1 MSCTSKTHF
10 YLLFFFFLVFASTI
24 QAGGITTYAI
34 STADTRLASAGW
46 SSRAQDPSTVF
57 TNPAGMSRLCGNQ
70 LELGAQPIFFHVF
83 FEPNS
88 QTQVSG
94 SKGHANK
101 WIPGGSFFAVK
112 PLTDS
117 ISVGAGSIGYFGADL
132 HFNNHWVGRYY
143 VQETLLMGFSF
154 IPAISYKINNCWSVG
169 AAGNI
174 MYGVFKQ
181 RSAVNN
187 ILDRAPDGWFNLK
200 DSRISGGG
208 VFGVLYEMSPCTRF
222 GVQYMTSVKLNFR
235 DEPKFSNVGPRL
247 NIILERLGIIG
258 STLKLDVRVPQSVM
272 LSGYHD
278 ISSSWSIMADVG
290 WQEWSRFQQTQIVLA
305 DITARTFQFTIK
317 YKDSWH
323 GALGTEWHYNDCWT
337 FSSGIAYDSSVIT
350 TAQRTFNF
358 PVGSQWLFGTGA
370 RWYKSE
376 NLFFDLSAALQW
388 QGDLKTTQQRGFL
401 ATRVSGKFK
410 NFYVA
415 VLNFNLTKNF

>member
-1 MSCTSKTHF
+1 MSRVIKALFRFLC
-10 YLLFFFFLVFASTI
+10 FFFFLENFSLY
-24 QAGGITTYAI
+24 AGGITTYAI
-34 STADTRLASAGW
+34 STVDTRLASAGW

-57 TNPAGMSRLCGNQ
+57 TNPAGMSRLCATQ
-70 LELGAQPIFFHVF
+70 IEFGAQPSFFHVF
-83 FEPNS
+83 FDPNS
-88 QTQVSG
+88 QTEVRG

-112 PLTDS
+112 PLTDRLT
-117 ISVGAGSIGYFGADL
+117 AGIGGLGYFGADL
-132 HFNNHWVGRYY
+132 HYNNHWVGRYY

-154 IPAISYKINNCWSVG
+154 IPALSYKINECWSVG

-174 MYGVFKQ
+174 MYGIFKQ

-187 ILDRAPDGWFNLK
+187 VLDRTPDGWFNLK

-208 VFGVLYEMSPCTRF
+208 VFGVLYQMSPCTRF
-222 GVQYMTSVKLNFR
+222 GIQYMTSVKLNFR
-235 DEPKFSNVGPRL
+235 DQPKFSNLGPRL
-247 NIILERLGIIG
+247 ETILERLGVIG

-272 LSGYHD
+272 LSAYHD

-290 WQEWSRFQQTQIVLA
+290 WQEWSRFQQTQVVLA
-305 DITARTFQFTIK
+305 DITARSFQFTIN

-323 GALGTEWHYNDCWT
+323 GAIGTEWHYNDCWT
-337 FSSGIAYDSSVIT
+337 FSSGLAYDSSVIT

-370 RWYKSE
+370 RWYKSS
-376 NLFFDLSAALQW
+376 NFYFDLSTALQW

-401 ATRVSGKFK
+401 ATRVSGKYK
-410 NFYVA
+410 NFFAA
-415 VLNFNLTKNF
+415 VLNLNLTRIF